1 MDTQALL
8 MAQIVQA
15 SELAKAAQAAGE
27 FGPAAATVGALVV
40 MTGQLL
46 DLTKAP
52 SGLTA
57 QVAVLDKRTPERE
70 RHISQVGMDW
80 MAAEP
85 ETDPVGWTAWE
96 ARLDDH
102 SRRLVA
108 LESTDTL
115 E

>member
-27 FGPAAATVGALVV
+27 FGAAAATVGALVV

-52 SGLTA
+52 SPG
-57 QVAVLDKRTPERE
+57 
-70 RHISQVGMDW
+70 S
-80 MAAEP
+80 
-85 ETDPVGWTAWE
+85 WTAWE
-96 ARLDDH
+96 ARLDDQA
-102 SRRLVA
+102 RRLAA
-108 LESTDTL
+108 LESTNTL